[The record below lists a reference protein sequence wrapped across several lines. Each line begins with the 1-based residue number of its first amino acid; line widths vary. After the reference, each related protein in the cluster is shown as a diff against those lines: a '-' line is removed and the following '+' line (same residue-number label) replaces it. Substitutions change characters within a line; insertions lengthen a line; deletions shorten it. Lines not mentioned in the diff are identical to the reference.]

1 MPKRSLTIG
10 VAPIKRGFLSMEA
23 AKEQKDITMNIIRQ
37 IRPDIVT
44 IVDIDDICENGIAF
58 ETDKI
63 DPIVDKF
70 TTHKIDALFLLFC
83 DFGEETVA
91 AGIAKRLTVPVL
103 IWGPRD
109 KVPNTFE
116 ARGRDTQCGIIA
128 ATKVLRRCGVKY
140 SYIVICDPDSDKFK
154 NGFDTF
160 LRVVS
165 VVKSLKNLKIARIG
179 DRPAPFMSVVSNEAE
194 LIERFGIECIPISP
208 SVIADEAEKL
218 MERNDTE
225 LEEYYRAF
233 TSHVDCTPME
243 KAAADS
249 SNPMSDMMKD
259 GTRRTLAQTLAIR
272 NAMRREGCACASLS
286 CWPSSSIW
294 KGTPCIAIGELASL
308 GYQISCEGDVYGAIT
323 LEMLSACSFGEDPPF
338 FADLTIRHP
347 ENDNAELLWHCGP
360 FPYELKDKDSKA
372 SLVNF
377 NGCWELKKGNITI
390 CRFDSINGD
399 YYLFAGEGKATDGP
413 PTTGTYVWFETDN
426 WEQWEEKLVFG
437 PYIHHVGGIYGNYQT
452 VLREAARYLD
462 VKFDAPGMPEVHSL

>member
-23 AKEQKDITMNIIRQ
+23 AKKQKDITMNIIRQ

-70 TTHKIDALFLLFC
+70 ITHKIDALFLLFC

-91 AGIAKRLTVPVL
+91 AGIAKRLNVPVL
-103 IWGPRD
+103 VWGPRD

-128 ATKVLRRCGVKY
+128 ATKVLRRCGIKY
-140 SYIVICDPDSDKFK
+140 SYIVNCDPDSDKFR

-208 SVIADEAEKL
+208 SAIADEAEKL
-218 MERNDTE
+218 MVSNDHE
-225 LEEYYRAF
+225 LEEYYREF
-233 TSHVDCTPME
+233 TSRVDCTPME
-243 KAAADS
+243 KRQRMAPGARLHRHLQYAMPCAEKVVPVHHFPVGLPLRFGRVLLVS
-249 SNPMSDMMKD
+249 LLENLPH
-259 GTRRTLAQTLAIR
+259 RAIR
-272 NAMRREGCACASLS
+272 
-286 CWPSSSIW
+286 
-294 KGTPCIAIGELASL
+294 
-308 GYQISCEGDVYGAIT
+308 
-323 LEMLSACSFGEDPPF
+323 
-338 FADLTIRHP
+338 
-347 ENDNAELLWHCGP
+347 
-360 FPYELKDKDSKA
+360 FPVRVTSTARLHLK
-372 SLVNF
+372 
-377 NGCWELKKGNITI
+377 C
-390 CRFDSINGD
+390 
-399 YYLFAGEGKATDGP
+399 
-413 PTTGTYVWFETDN
+413 
-426 WEQWEEKLVFG
+426 
-437 PYIHHVGGIYGNYQT
+437 
-452 VLREAARYLD
+452 
-462 VKFDAPGMPEVHSL
+462 